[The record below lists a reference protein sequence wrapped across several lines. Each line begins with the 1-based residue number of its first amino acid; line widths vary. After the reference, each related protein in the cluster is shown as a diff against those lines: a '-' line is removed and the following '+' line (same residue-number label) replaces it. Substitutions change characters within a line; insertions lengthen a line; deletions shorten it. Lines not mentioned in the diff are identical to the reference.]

1 MKLTITKW
9 VVKADNFRK
18 IRKVELKII
27 KSIMKDQLRDPNTL
41 ELFPE
46 VMDDL
51 ESILDVKNSKKTKK
65 SETTNRFRTEL
76 IKELSSI
83 SKSLD

>member
-1 MKLTITKW
+1 
-9 VVKADNFRK
+9 
-18 IRKVELKII
+18 
-27 KSIMKDQLRDPNTL
+27 MKDQLRDPNTL

-46 VMDDL
+46 VMNDF
-51 ESILDVKNSKKTKK
+51 EKILYVKSSKKAKK
-65 SETTNRFRTEL
+65 SKTTNRFRIDL

>member
-1 MKLTITKW
+1 MT
-9 VVKADNFRK
+9 
-18 IRKVELKII
+18 
-27 KSIMKDQLRDPNTL
+27 KDQLRDPNTL

-46 VMDDL
+46 VVNDL
-51 ESILDVKNSKKTKK
+51 EKVLRVEPPQKSTRSKKKNSL
-65 SETTNRFRTEL
+65 RIEL

>member
-1 MKLTITKW
+1 
-9 VVKADNFRK
+9 
-18 IRKVELKII
+18 
-27 KSIMKDQLRDPNTL
+27 MKDQLRDPNTL

-46 VMDDL
+46 VIDDL
-51 ESILDVKNSKKTKK
+51 KKTPHVKSSKKTKK
-65 SETTNRFRTEL
+65 SKTTNRFRIEL

>member
-1 MKLTITKW
+1 
-9 VVKADNFRK
+9 
-18 IRKVELKII
+18 
-27 KSIMKDQLRDPNTL
+27 MKDQLRDPNTL

-46 VMDDL
+46 VMNDL
-51 ESILDVKNSKKTKK
+51 EKIPRVKSSKKTKK
-65 SETTNRFRTEL
+65 SKTTNRFRIDL